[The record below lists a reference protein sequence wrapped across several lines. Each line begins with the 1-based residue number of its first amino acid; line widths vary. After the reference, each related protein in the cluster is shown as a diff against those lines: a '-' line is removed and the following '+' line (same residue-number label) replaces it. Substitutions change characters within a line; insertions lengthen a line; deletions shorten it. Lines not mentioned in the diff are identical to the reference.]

1 MKKRQ
6 KEAIL
11 IAFLQEK
18 VKYKRLA
25 EYIVALIQDDPST
38 PNESLHTIIYRL
50 KDELRLIEKISKLNI
65 ARFDKGLPPITK
77 KNYQEFIGDLLG
89 VRIIC
94 LRLSDIGKI
103 ETYLK
108 LLCEENIIH
117 FIQGPDQKKSFILP
131 LAPGQSIEDGT
142 DHQYTGY
149 SSTHYQIQLA
159 ENCDAPPELKKL
171 QVELQLRTILEE
183 AWSEIDH
190 KYRYVRSRSGIKLP
204 EHIHAGFYNLS
215 AYLQVAAH
223 QAEYLCRSAEAD
235 ISIKSP
241 KVKGKAAISLNAKVL
256 PTAVELDDTPGRST
270 SAIEVH
276 LEEIFGVKV
285 TRRTLIYFGK
295 RLGELNT
302 EKTESMTLQ
311 QLFKKNRLL
320 EFKAIFQEI
329 MSTSPFENDKEH
341 NIDAI
346 NALNFAISYQQEG
359 KRVAQEGLRFV
370 LRWRKNH

>member
-18 VKYKRLA
+18 EKYKRLA
-25 EYIVALIQDDPST
+25 TYIVNLIQDDPST
-38 PNESLHTIIYRL
+38 PKESLHTIIYRL
-50 KDELRLIEKISKLNI
+50 KDELRLIEKITKLNI
-65 ARFDKGLPPITK
+65 ARFEKGLQPITK
-77 KNYQEFIGDLLG
+77 KNYQECIGDLLG

-94 LRLSDIGKI
+94 LRLSDVGKI
-103 ETYLK
+103 EAYLK
-108 LLCEENIIH
+108 LLFEENIIH

-131 LAPGQSIEDGT
+131 TAPGQSIEDGT
-142 DHQYTGY
+142 DLRYTGY
-149 SSTHYQIQLA
+149 SSIHYQIQLG
-159 ENCDAPPELKKL
+159 ENCDAPAELKQL

-190 KYRYVRSRSGIKLP
+190 KYRYVLSRSGLKLP

-223 QAEYLCRSAEAD
+223 QAEYLCRSAEAYTL
-235 ISIKSP
+235 IKGP
-241 KVKGKAAISLNAKVL
+241 KVKGKAAIPRDNRPLTS
-256 PTAVELDDTPGRST
+256 PTEVNDTSGRST
-270 SAIEVH
+270 STIEAH

-295 RLGELNT
+295 RLGELNID
-302 EKTESMTLQ
+302 KTESKTLQ

-329 MSTSPFENDKEH
+329 MSTSPFQNEKEH

-346 NALNFAISYQQEG
+346 NALNFAIFYQLEG

-370 LRWRKNH
+370 LRWRKNR

>member
-1 MKKRQ
+1 MKKHQ

-11 IAFLQEK
+11 VTFFQEK
-18 VKYKRLA
+18 GNYKRLA
-25 EYIVALIQDDPST
+25 EYIVDLIQDDPST
-38 PNESLHTIIYRL
+38 PKESLHTIIYRL

-65 ARFDKGLPPITK
+65 ARLEEGLQPITK
-77 KNYQEFIGDLLG
+77 KNYQECIGDLLG

-94 LRLSDIGKI
+94 LRLSDVGKI
-103 ETYLK
+103 EAYLK
-108 LLCEENIIH
+108 LLFEENILH

-131 LAPGQSIEDGT
+131 DAPGSSIEDLT
-142 DHQYTGY
+142 NLRYTGY
-149 SSTHYQIQLA
+149 SSIHYQIQLG
-159 ENCDAPPELKKL
+159 ENCDAPAELKKL

-190 KYRYVRSRSGIKLP
+190 KYRYVRSRSGLNLP

-223 QAEYLCRSAEAD
+223 QAEYLCRSAEAYTLT
-235 ISIKSP
+235 KSS
-241 KVKGKAAISLNAKVL
+241 KVKGKTAISQNDRRYTSSTEFDGSSGR
-256 PTAVELDDTPGRST
+256 PTST
-270 SAIEVH
+270 IETH

-295 RLGELNT
+295 RLGELNID
-302 EKTESMTLQ
+302 KTETKTLQ

-329 MSTSPFENDKEH
+329 MSTAPFANEKEH

-346 NALNFAISYQQEG
+346 NALNFAIFYQLEG

-370 LRWRKNH
+370 LRWRKNR